1 MAESVLLSS
10 IDTYSIDDPTFK
22 VATDNVYAEGSSVRC
37 ERIEYRDPADT
48 DQTADKVINVTFG
61 NDGVFTSGNDFFG
74 NEYSYIPFELDDLG
88 RPVASSFEEVTLSAM
103 VKPYGDGSVY
113 AQPQLFEGP
122 NGFITLTGLASVVN
136 SANPLVANSVIATLP
151 AEYAPNQQRIF
162 VVQSNVG
169 PVRVDVRQNG
179 DITLAGSASVTQY
192 ISFDGISFP
201 RPM

>member
-1 MAESVLLSS
+1 MAESVLLASV
-10 IDTYSIDDPTFK
+10 DTYDIDNPSLK
-22 VATDNVYAEGSSVRC
+22 IATDNVYAEGSSIRC
-37 ERIEYRDPADT
+37 ERIEYRDTTDT
-48 DQTADKVINVTFG
+48 TQTADKVINVTFG
-61 NDGVFTSGNDFFG
+61 NDGVFTDGNDFFG
-74 NEYSYIPFELDDLG
+74 TEYSYVPFELDDLG
-88 RPVASSFEEVTLSAM
+88 RPVASSFEEMTLSSM

-136 SANPLVANSVIATLP
+136 STNPLVANSVIATLP

-179 DITLAGSASVTQY
+179 DITLAGSTSVTQY

-201 RPM
+201 RPQ